1 MLKRLIGITSLVLLL
16 PFTAGAATL
25 IIPAAGTGPGANGSQ
40 WSTELVVHNASSS
53 PTNIVLIFHDANG
66 ASKPQTFL
74 IGPHTTTTSSDIVRN
89 VFGLTGATGA
99 IEIDVD
105 DVQASR
111 LVVTSRTFNTS
122 ANGIFGQGI
131 PAVNVTDAAGLGDL
145 AVVAGPAFAL
155 DFRFNFGVY
164 AVNDSTVTWQLIRS
178 NGTVAAAKTV
188 DYKGG
193 TQVQYNNG
201 VVTFLGSTA
210 SDGDVIYATVTK
222 GNAIAYGSAV
232 NNISGDPT
240 YVPGIRARSDSHIA
254 FAVDVNEDG
263 TADITDANNDGVLDK
278 PVDLFTIG
286 FPNFF
291 RVVFPGHDNVKVE
304 LAEPTPS
311 ALVLDNG
318 TIEWAP
324 SVDQR
329 GSTQNLRLKVTVN
342 GVTEIITIPGLVK

>member
-40 WSTELVVHNASSS
+40 WSTELVVHNASAS
-53 PTNIVLIFHDANG
+53 PASIDLIFHDANG
-66 ASKPQTFL
+66 PSKAQSFF

-105 DVQASR
+105 DAQASR
-111 LVVTSRTFNTS
+111 LAITSRTFNTS
-122 ANGIFGQGI
+122 ANGVFGQDI
-131 PAVNVTDAAGLGDL
+131 PAVNVTDAAGIGDL
-145 AVVAGPAFAL
+145 AVLAGPAFAT

-164 AVNDSTVTWQLIRS
+164 AVSDASVTWQLVRS
-178 NGTVAAAKTV
+178 DGTIAASKTV

-210 SDGDVIYATVTK
+210 ADGDVVYATVTK
-222 GNAIAYGSAV
+222 GKAIAYGSAV
-232 NNISGDPT
+232 NNVSGAPT
-240 YVPGIRARSDSHIA
+240 YVPGIRTRSDSHIA

-263 TADITDANNDGVLDK
+263 TADIKDANNDGVLDA

-329 GSTQNLRLKVTVN
+329 GTTQSLRLKVTVN
-342 GVTEIITIPGLVK
+342 GVTEIITIPGRVK

>member
-1 MLKRLIGITSLVLLL
+1 LKRLIGFTSLVLL

-25 IIPAAGTGPGANGSQ
+25 IIPAAGTGPGANNSQ
-40 WSTELVVHNASSS
+40 WSTELVIHNASASAAD
-53 PTNIVLIFHDANG
+53 IDLIFHDANG
-66 ASKPQTFL
+66 ASKPQSFL
-74 IGPHTTTTSSDIVRN
+74 IGPRTTTTSADIVRN

-99 IEIDVD
+99 IEIDID
-105 DVQASR
+105 DAQASR
-111 LVVTSRTFNTS
+111 MAITSRTFNTS
-122 ANGIFGQGI
+122 SNGIFGQDI

-145 AVVAGPAFAL
+145 AVLAGPAFAL

-164 AVNDSTVTWQLIRS
+164 AVSDATVTWQLIRS
-178 NGTVAAAKTV
+178 NGVIAASKTV

-201 VVTFLGSTA
+201 VVTFLESTA
-210 SDGDVIYATVTK
+210 NDGDVIYATVTK
-222 GNAIAYGSAV
+222 GKAIAYGSAV
-232 NNISGDPT
+232 NNKSGDPT
-240 YVPGIRARSDSHIA
+240 YVPGIRARSDSHIV
-254 FAVDVNEDG
+254 FGVDANEDG
-263 TADITDANNDGVLDK
+263 TIDIKDANNDGVLDA

-286 FPNFF
+286 FPNYF
-291 RVVFPGHDNVKVE
+291 RLVFPGQSNVKVE